1 MEDPAFTVLLTGP
14 GPRGAEALRAVRAVT
29 GLSLWRSRQLL
40 ESAPAAVT
48 PDVPHDLAVSAAE
61 RLRRAGVP
69 VAVRCGWCRRT
80 LPDDGSLVGPGPCA
94 AAFRSAAHCAADSL
108 TCCGCEI
115 CVRFGPLPGH
125 SPGPGR

>member
-29 GLSLWRSRQLL
+29 GLSLWRSRQ
-40 ESAPAAVT
+40 P
-48 PDVPHDLAVSAAE
+48 
-61 RLRRAGVP
+61 
-69 VAVRCGWCRRT
+69 
-80 LPDDGSLVGPGPCA
+80 
-94 AAFRSAAHCAADSL
+94 FRSAAHCAADSL